1 MQHVEA
7 MTCTAINSL
16 RSRRSAPAK
25 QHSTDWV
32 GFEVLGPDGSL
43 GVVEAVQLSGQPPLP
58 LVLVVRS
65 GNVMS
70 LVSARR
76 IRRVIRDESTVIVG
90 PPAATSTALP
100 ASTGFDTTS

>member
-1 MQHVEA
+1 MQRVEA
-7 MTCTAINSL
+7 MTCTAISSL
-16 RSRRSAPAK
+16 RSRRSGPAK

-43 GVVEAVQLSGQPPLP
+43 GVVEAVQLSAQPPLP

-76 IRRVIRDESTVIVG
+76 IRRVVRDESIVIVG
-90 PPAATSTALP
+90 PPATTSTALP
-100 ASTGFDTTS
+100 GSAGLDTTS